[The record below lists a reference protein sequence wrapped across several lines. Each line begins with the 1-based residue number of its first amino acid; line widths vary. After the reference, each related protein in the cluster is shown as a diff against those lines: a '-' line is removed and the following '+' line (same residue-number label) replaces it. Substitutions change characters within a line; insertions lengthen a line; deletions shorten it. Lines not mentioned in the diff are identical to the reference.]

1 VPTGSKPAWQR
12 VAGPLYVDTSA
23 LLKLYFPESDSSTVN
38 ELLRGR
44 RDAVISQ
51 LAITEMVSALARRCR
66 QGALEPDAAVEAHA
80 ALLSHIESGVF
91 RCDDLFSDTHRE
103 AERIL
108 FGAATASLR
117 AADALHLAVA
127 RGAGVTTVLTFDV
140 RMAEVAR
147 SIGFVT
153 IP

>member
-1 VPTGSKPAWQR
+1 
-12 VAGPLYVDTSA
+12 
-23 LLKLYFPESDSSTVN
+23 
-38 ELLRGR
+38 
-44 RDAVISQ
+44 
-51 LAITEMVSALARRCR
+51 M
-66 QGALEPDAAVEAHA
+66 
-80 ALLSHIESGVF
+80 F
-91 RCDDLFSDTHRE
+91 RCDDHFSDTHRE

-127 RGAGVTTVLTFDV
+127 RGAGVTAVLTFDV